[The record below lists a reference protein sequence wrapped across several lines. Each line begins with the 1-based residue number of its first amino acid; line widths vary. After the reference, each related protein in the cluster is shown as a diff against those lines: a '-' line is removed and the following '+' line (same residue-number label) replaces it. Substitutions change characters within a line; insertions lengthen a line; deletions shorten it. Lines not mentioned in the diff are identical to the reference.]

1 VNETPSD
8 EAAPQ
13 GRGVSDL
20 GIQWRIF
27 LGISAFVALSAAV
40 YWFASYEQAGTTL
53 LALASGLSLLSGG
66 YLLLQDRRG
75 VDTHQERGP
84 GRPDRAAVP
93 SDHAGGGDAEL
104 YLPHS
109 SVWPLV
115 VGLGAVLAVN
125 GMILSL
131 AYAAPGVVLVA
142 AGLAGMAMQSRRRG

>member
-1 VNETPSD
+1 VNETPTD
-8 EAAPQ
+8 EAAPPE

-20 GIQWRIF
+20 GIQWRLF

-53 LALASGLSLLSGG
+53 LALASALSLLSGG
-66 YLLLQDRRG
+66 YLFLQDRRG

-84 GRPDRAAVP
+84 GRQDAPAQAE
-93 SDHAGGGDAEL
+93 AEL

-115 VGLGAVLAVN
+115 VGVGAVLAVN

-142 AGLAGMAMQSRRRG
+142 AGLAGMAMQSRRRD